1 MEMEVQ
7 EKHYP
12 APLHSHEEVVRDS
25 EGFMESLRR
34 FHSSMSTKFM
44 VPVIGGKEL
53 DLHLLYVEV
62 TQRGGLAK
70 VIEEKRW
77 REVIA
82 AFKFP
87 PTTTSASFVLR
98 RYYLS
103 LLHHYEQV
111 YYFRI
116 QGPLVPPAASS
127 QTRATPSKLD
137 HSVVVSDS
145 TMQTPKARKRA
156 LPEPQSKGPY
166 NFTVTG
172 SIDGKF
178 EYGYMVTVKIGAET
192 LRGVLYR
199 VQQEQP
205 SAASSSSLAAAAAAA
220 ADTSHAADVAAV
232 TRTRRRRRRGWRRRD
247 PAHPKP
253 NRSAYNFFFAETHSK
268 LKALHPHRE
277 REFSK
282 MIGES
287 WSKLSEEERLVR
299 WPSSLMAS
307 YILPCTIIIIIIEC
321 FACCVPT
328 LSQVYQDYGLK
339 DKERYKM
346 EMQEYKERL
355 KLAQP
360 KEVTVARAEPSSEVV
375 TEEVKESADGH

>member
-1 MEMEVQ
+1 MAEEKEMEVQ
-7 EKHYP
+7 EKVYP
-12 APLHSHEEVVRDS
+12 APQHSHEEVVR
-25 EGFMESLRR
+25 ERPVFMDSLRR
-34 FHSSMSTKFM
+34 FHSSMATKFM
-44 VPVIGGKEL
+44 IPVIGGKEL

-62 TQRGGLAK
+62 TRRGGLAK
-70 VIEEKRW
+70 VIEEKKW

-111 YYFRI
+111 YYFRT
-116 QGPLVPPAASS
+116 QGPLIPPAASS
-127 QTRATPSKLD
+127 QTRTPPGKLD

-145 TMQTPKARKRA
+145 TMRSPKSRKRC
-156 LPEPQSKGPY
+156 LPEPQNKGPH

-178 EYGYMVTVKIGAET
+178 EFGYMVTVKIGSEI
-192 LRGVLYR
+192 LRGVLYH
-199 VQQEQP
+199 VQQP
-205 SAASSSSLAAAAAAA
+205 SAAAFSPLAAVASAAPEASNEHCTAAMA
-220 ADTSHAADVAAV
+220 
-232 TRTRRRRRRGWRRRD
+232 RTRRRRRRGWRCRD

-253 NRSAYNFFFAETHSK
+253 NRSAYNFFFAEKHSK
-268 LKALHPHRE
+268 LKVLYPHRE

-287 WSKLSEEERLVR
+287 WNKLNEEER
-299 WPSSLMAS
+299 
-307 YILPCTIIIIIIEC
+307 T
-321 FACCVPT
+321 
-328 LSQVYQDYGLK
+328 VYRNYGLE
-339 DKERYKM
+339 DKERYKR

-355 KLAQP
+355 KLVVQP
-360 KEVTVARAEPSSEVV
+360 KEMAGLSHPELQ
-375 TEEVKESADGH
+375 VKK

>member
-1 MEMEVQ
+1 MEVQ
-7 EKHYP
+7 EKLYP
-12 APLHSHEEVVRDS
+12 APLHSHEEVVSDS
-25 EGFMESLRR
+25 VGFIESLRR

-205 SAASSSSLAAAAAAA
+205 SAGSSSSLAAAAAAAA

-287 WSKLSEEERLVR
+287 WSKLSEEERLV
-299 WPSSLMAS
+299 
-307 YILPCTIIIIIIEC
+307 
-321 FACCVPT
+321 
-328 LSQVYQDYGLK
+328 YQDYGLK